1 MRLFRSLIVYSSP
14 TKKPTASYNAIGK
27 KFLFQPGRQTGYVW
41 QDTAFFRK
49 LRQGRSAF
57 LCVNILSVQVSV
69 GAFFFCKA
77 VDGDKP
83 QLLYLEFS
91 DCLHL
96 LNLPMNFIQR
106 HRLCIVFG
114 FVDFVS
120 VSIFQNDI
128 KLTVFAVNRVI
139 IVIAADISHTPALSG
154 ASLQAEIIAADPLK
168 PARDKVRQSGCY
180 ILVVESLRPQHLQ
193 GTGVFIQKGEIKAQQ
208 VVIDFKAGLLV
219 ITELVDGIVAGDN
232 FQVDQ
237 GLHLLGKVAG
247 FLCVQL
253 VLDFGVA
260 LFAVALNAQKDELSA
275 QKSTLS
281 DQKLSAERPYSY
293 SLVLVFFAIL
303 LTAKGLYNAIA
314 GVIPAQKADVKKLAQ
329 AGLLAA
335 LCYIG
340 FAFFKIDIPVGPEKT
355 AFHLG
360 NVFCVLAALLLG
372 GYWGGLA
379 GAIGMTIADLTTA
392 YVTSAPK
399 TFLLKLCIGLI
410 VGLVAHKIFHLSKE
424 HSVKYVTGVTILAS
438 ACGMAFNVVADPL
451 VGYFYKMYL
460 LGVPQDI
467 SKALAKIST
476 VTTGV
481 NAIVAVICASVFYLA
496 LRPALK
502 KAGLFHDI

>member
-1 MRLFRSLIVYSSP
+1 MKKKLKEEIIIMEKKKSYGVLIAGAILLILGIVLAVITHNNSYQESVAYGSQLSDV
-14 TKKPTASYNAIGK
+14 KAQLEEVEASIEAV
-27 KFLFQPGRQTGYVW
+27 TGG
-41 QDTAFFRK
+41 TT
-49 LRQGRSAF
+49 
-57 LCVNILSVQVSV
+57 
-69 GAFFFCKA
+69 
-77 VDGDKP
+77 DGD
-83 QLLYLEFS
+83 
-91 DCLHL
+91 
-96 LNLPMNFIQR
+96 
-106 HRLCIVFG
+106 
-114 FVDFVS
+114 
-120 VSIFQNDI
+120 
-128 KLTVFAVNRVI
+128 
-139 IVIAADISHTPALSG
+139 
-154 ASLQAEIIAADPLK
+154 
-168 PARDKVRQSGCY
+168 
-180 ILVVESLRPQHLQ
+180 
-193 GTGVFIQKGEIKAQQ
+193 
-208 VVIDFKAGLLV
+208 
-219 ITELVDGIVAGDN
+219 
-232 FQVDQ
+232 
-237 GLHLLGKVAG
+237 
-247 FLCVQL
+247 
-253 VLDFGVA
+253 LD
-260 LFAVALNAQKDELSA
+260 ALNAQKDELSA

-502 KAGLFHDI
+502 KAGLFHEI

>member
-1 MRLFRSLIVYSSP
+1 MEKKKSYGVLI
-14 TKKPTASYNAIGK
+14 AGAI
-27 KFLFQPGRQTGYVW
+27 
-41 QDTAFFRK
+41 
-49 LRQGRSAF
+49 
-57 LCVNILSVQVSV
+57 
-69 GAFFFCKA
+69 
-77 VDGDKP
+77 
-83 QLLYLEFS
+83 LL
-91 DCLHL
+91 L
-96 LNLPMNFIQR
+96 LG
-106 HRLCIVFG
+106 IV
-114 FVDFVS
+114 
-120 VSIFQNDI
+120 
-128 KLTVFAVNRVI
+128 LA
-139 IVIAADISHTPALSG
+139 
-154 ASLQAEIIAADPLK
+154 
-168 PARDKVRQSGCY
+168 
-180 ILVVESLRPQHLQ
+180 
-193 GTGVFIQKGEIKAQQ
+193 
-208 VVIDFKAGLLV
+208 V
-219 ITELVDGIVAGDN
+219 ITYNNSYQQSVAYGNQLSEVKASIEAINGGTATGD
-232 FQVDQ
+232 
-237 GLHLLGKVAG
+237 
-247 FLCVQL
+247 
-253 VLDFGVA
+253 LD
-260 LFAVALNAQKDELSA
+260 ALNAQKSELSD
-275 QKSTLS
+275 L
-281 DQKLSAERPYSY
+281 KLAAERPYSY

-314 GVIPAQKADVKKLAQ
+314 GVVPAQKADVKKLAQ

-424 HSVKYVTGVTILAS
+424 HSAKYVTGVTILAS

-476 VTTGV
+476 LTTGV
-481 NAIVAVICASVFYLA
+481 NAIVAVICASIFYLA

-502 KAGLFHDI
+502 KAGLFHEI

>member
-1 MRLFRSLIVYSSP
+1 M
-14 TKKPTASYNAIGK
+14 
-27 KFLFQPGRQTGYVW
+27 
-41 QDTAFFRK
+41 
-49 LRQGRSAF
+49 
-57 LCVNILSVQVSV
+57 
-69 GAFFFCKA
+69 
-77 VDGDKP
+77 
-83 QLLYLEFS
+83 
-91 DCLHL
+91 
-96 LNLPMNFIQR
+96 
-106 HRLCIVFG
+106 
-114 FVDFVS
+114 
-120 VSIFQNDI
+120 
-128 KLTVFAVNRVI
+128 
-139 IVIAADISHTPALSG
+139 
-154 ASLQAEIIAADPLK
+154 
-168 PARDKVRQSGCY
+168 
-180 ILVVESLRPQHLQ
+180 
-193 GTGVFIQKGEIKAQQ
+193 
-208 VVIDFKAGLLV
+208 
-219 ITELVDGIVAGDN
+219 
-232 FQVDQ
+232 
-237 GLHLLGKVAG
+237 
-247 FLCVQL
+247 
-253 VLDFGVA
+253 
-260 LFAVALNAQKDELSA
+260 SA

-303 LTAKGLYNAIA
+303 LTIKGLYNAIA
-314 GVIPAQKADVKKLAQ
+314 GVVPAQKADVKKLAQ

-424 HSVKYVTGVTILAS
+424 HSAKYVTGVTILAS

-502 KAGLFHDI
+502 KAGLFHEI